1 MAASSDL
8 PSARGVSGDGGGGAT
23 SECSAPAPLRQHVT
37 LTARFGH
44 DGRHVETVYAA
55 SDTCLEDLGRL
66 LVRAGGCVAFLS
78 RCDSVSLSQPAL
90 ARAAARTRPPAQPL
104 PGRDVAGCA
113 RRARRYRAAHPPR
126 RARRSRVAH
135 LSARVF
141 QSGARVLTTR
151 RAASSAAT

>member
-23 SECSAPAPLRQHVT
+23 SECSAPAQLRQLLT

-66 LVRAGGCVAFLS
+66 LVRAGGCVSFPPLQYRRGGRSHAPHS
-78 RCDSVSLSQPAL
+78 
-90 ARAAARTRPPAQPL
+90 TGRP
-104 PGRDVAGCA
+104 RSGCA
-113 RRARRYRAAHPPR
+113 G
-126 RARRSRVAH
+126 
-135 LSARVF
+135 
-141 QSGARVLTTR
+141 GA
-151 RAASSAAT
+151 

>member
-23 SECSAPAPLRQHVT
+23 SECSAPAQLRQLLT

-78 RCDSVSLSQPAL
+78 RCGVSLSQPAL
-90 ARAAARTRPPAQPL
+90 ARAAARTRPLAQPL